1 MSTFDWSG
9 KVGAGLEKAQAT
21 ELHLKKGDVIS
32 VLATG
37 WVKYGPNEVQ
47 WADPQCAMPRDG
59 SGPKRDPPTALL
71 AKIGGTS
78 YPVGNGLLHWEVPA
92 EGELVLLF
100 SDVPGKYGDNSGS
113 YDVKIKKEAN
123 GSATD
128 IAAKW
133 TGEVDSEA
141 PAGQPTGITLNK
153 GDVITVVASGWASR
167 APGKGFKF
175 GPQGDPDT
183 PTKDLICSEA
193 YVGAVV
199 AKIGGQYFPI
209 NSGVLHWQVPSAGQI
224 SFFFNDQP
232 ANYGDNTGSFK
243 VNLEVLRPVP

>member
-1 MSTFDWSG
+1 MSMFDWSG
-9 KVGAGLEKAQAT
+9 KIDAGSENGKAT
-21 ELHLKKGDVIS
+21 GLHLKKGDVIS

-37 WVKYGPNEVQ
+37 WVKYGPHAEQ

-59 SGPKRDPPTALL
+59 SGPKWDPPSSLL
-71 AKIGGTS
+71 AKIAGKT
-78 YPVGNGLLHWEVPA
+78 YPVGNGLLHWDVPA
-92 EGELVLLF
+92 DGELVLLF
-100 SDVPGKYGDNSGS
+100 NDAPGYYGDNSGS
-113 YDVKIKKEAN
+113 YDVKVKKEEN
-123 GSATD
+123 GAATN

-133 TGEVDSEA
+133 TGEVA
-141 PAGQPTGITLNK
+141 AKVQAGQPTGITLNK
-153 GDVITVVASGWASR
+153 DDLITVVASGWASR

-183 PTKDLICSEA
+183 PTDGLICSGA

-209 NSGVLHWQVPSAGQI
+209 NSGVLRWQVPTAGEI

-243 VNLEVLRPVP
+243 VNLEVLRPVS